1 MAGSVAQVEGLL
13 RRLGELEETVMLQQ
27 VSDDRLKEA
36 NIALMERLSDGS
48 TADGLSTVMRG
59 GPRAQAVTSELE
71 LRSEL
76 LAQSRAAAGAV
87 ESENDDFR
95 ARVES
100 LETDIAVLQQVL
112 EEHRRAAA
120 ETTGSLRALEADRDE
135 SEAAR
140 DEMALE
146 LEEAKAAAASWRE
159 QFEQL
164 RQMHRDQSQMHRDQT
179 VAQEAALSTA
189 TRRVEQLTA
198 EAAKRDQLLG
208 AAQAALEQSGGRL
221 SAATA
226 DRDDKLRAALEVSAS
241 LRSVI
246 AQKEDLLQAAAARER
261 RLGEIARK
269 LESRALSSH
278 AQLTQLREAEGER
291 AAELQQLRGALKR
304 AEAKAA
310 ALEEA
315 VRLSP

>member
-1 MAGSVAQVEGLL
+1 LIDPFP
-13 RRLGELEETVMLQQ
+13 T
-27 VSDDRLKEA
+27 
-36 NIALMERLSDGS
+36 
-48 TADGLSTVMRG
+48 
-59 GPRAQAVTSELE
+59 P
-71 LRSEL
+71 
-76 LAQSRAAAGAV
+76 
-87 ESENDDFR
+87 
-95 ARVES
+95 
-100 LETDIAVLQQVL
+100 TDPFSPQVL

-208 AAQAALEQSGGRL
+208 AAQTALEQSGGRL

-226 DRDDKLRAALEVSAS
+226 DRDDKLRAALEVSQDAS
-241 LRSVI
+241 LMAS
-246 AQKEDLLQAAAARER
+246 DGL
-261 RLGEIARK
+261 
-269 LESRALSSH
+269 
-278 AQLTQLREAEGER
+278 
-291 AAELQQLRGALKR
+291 
-304 AEAKAA
+304 
-310 ALEEA
+310 
-315 VRLSP
+315 